1 MSTSHGSIR
10 SFLRFALPLASL
22 YTIACGNSIPAAT
35 YNVTASFANTAD
47 VPHNETL
54 NINYTGGAAAGTRLV
69 FNEGM
74 PFTYLQTVSLTLTRT
89 GFPNTDAYV
98 LQVMSEPSTY
108 ISDDDPDDG
117 TLARTG
123 DWGFIG
129 PRTSD
134 IFALALQPSNVGDG
148 MSVTA
153 NLDPRR
159 TSVMAWL
166 ATIDENDFELPY
178 FVAPGSTNCTTI
190 PRPDGSTD
198 CLDVQT
204 IAFALLD
211 GMVDTLTKTVDPP
224 ASGGSDPNLL
234 VRVRGTPSAVSWFPN
249 LVNSALNDGT
259 RRTRGIGFILQVSF
273 EARAEGRII
282 AGQDVGTPYHPV
294 TAYIPIGMHFE
305 DDGEGGVRIT
315 MDPLDLPGTPA
326 AQMTSR
332 IAVAVS
338 NPVGSPV
345 DQAAGNAIASS
356 VLATMTAAMGSPP
369 AALVNTLSNLLGG
382 FFNARRPARR
392 FPANFDVMLMADGG
406 QGTPQSVLLSRAP
419 GASGPR
425 LIFLE

>member
-1 MSTSHGSIR
+1 MATSHGSTR
-10 SFLRFALPLASL
+10 SFLCFAVPLVSL
-22 YTIACGNSIPAAT
+22 YTIACGNSVPAAT
-35 YNVTASFANTAD
+35 YNVAASFANTAD
-47 VPHNETL
+47 VPMNETL

-74 PFTYLQTVSLTLTRT
+74 PFTYLQTVSLALTRT

-108 ISDDDPDDG
+108 LTGDDPDDG
-117 TLARTG
+117 TLARAG
-123 DWGFIG
+123 DWDFIG
-129 PRTSD
+129 RRTSD

-148 MSVTA
+148 MSVTT

-178 FVAPGSTNCTTI
+178 FVAPGTAECATI
-190 PRPDGSTD
+190 PRPDGSAD

-211 GMVDTLTKTVDPP
+211 GMVDTLTKTVDPTN
-224 ASGGSDPNLL
+224 GGGDPNLL

-259 RRTRGIGFILQVSF
+259 RRTRGIGFILQISF
-273 EARAEGRII
+273 EARVEGRII

-315 MDPLDLPGTPA
+315 MDPLDLPGTSA

-332 IAVAVS
+332 IAVEVR
-338 NPVGSPV
+338 NPIGTPV
-345 DQAAGNAIASS
+345 DEAAGNAIASA
-356 VLATMTAAMGSPP
+356 VLGTMTAAMGSPP

-382 FFNARRPARR
+382 FFNVRRPLRR
-392 FPANFDVMLMADGG
+392 FPPNFDVVLMADGG
-406 QGTPQSVLLSRAP
+406 QGTPASVILSRAP